1 MSMKNIYEGAG
12 NESANSMLQGIQ
24 SGTYRNC
31 ARPFFEDGAYFI
43 GTASTKSVAIRFCPW
58 CRVNLRKR
66 SQLESSAR
74 KVVNV
79 LSDNLKEWDDLKDAI
94 IKMSEYLEYER

>member
-1 MSMKNIYEGAG
+1 MSQQIACCREFNLALTETVPG
-12 NESANSMLQGIQ
+12 L
-24 SGTYRNC
+24 
-31 ARPFFEDGAYFI
+31 FFEDGAYFI